1 MLKQRGLTLV
11 ELMIT
16 IAIAAILITIGG
28 PGISSILQQNRIVA
42 DINDLSAIA
51 RIARFTAVD
60 QSTPVTLCPTSD
72 YTTCTTDWSKSK
84 MAFIDDNS
92 NGKHE
97 SAEMML
103 GTTEKINSNNTLS
116 GISGTLTFQADGS
129 ISSAA
134 TIKICPQSG
143 DVKQAS
149 ALILSLFGRIAVAND
164 SDGDGIKE
172 DGNGSNLAC

>member
-28 PGISSILQQNRIVA
+28 PGISSLLQQNRIVA
-42 DINDLSAIA
+42 DINDLSAVA

-60 QSTPVTLCPTSD
+60 QSTPVTLCPTAD
-72 YTTCTTDWSKSK
+72 YINCTADWTRPK
-84 MAFIDDNS
+84 MAFIDDNN
-92 NGKHE
+92 NGEHE
-97 SAEMML
+97 SGEMML
-103 GTTEKINSNNTLS
+103 GTTEKINSSNVLS

-129 ISSAA
+129 VSSAA

-172 DGNGSNLAC
+172 DANGSNLTC